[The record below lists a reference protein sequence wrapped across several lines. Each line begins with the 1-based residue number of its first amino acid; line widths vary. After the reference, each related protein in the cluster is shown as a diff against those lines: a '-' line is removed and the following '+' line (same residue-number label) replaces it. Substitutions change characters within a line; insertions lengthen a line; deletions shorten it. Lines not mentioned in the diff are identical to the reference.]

1 MTKVFE
7 DVKGGSIN
15 VTLQNGA
22 KVMRRFIVSEIEGN
36 KSAII
41 FNGINAGGVPRPGDP
56 HPDIPFQTVESIQ
69 SEVLGSNE
77 IALSINYSNI
87 AQAVDEEAQVF
98 MSISGSVQSVVTNE
112 FVTPVGKQL
121 MQLEYKYPLNKDP
134 EGTDTIKKII
144 ATATKQQAIVVV
156 TLRRLESQHPLEKVK
171 KFTDKI
177 NSRRFLNSAQR
188 TWMCTSITADS
199 NDGNQTFQVSY
210 VFEFREE
217 TWDVDLF
224 FTNKETGEIPLDVKD
239 QPLAFNNFQ
248 LQEFADFGELNLE
261 LFD

>member
-1 MTKVFE
+1 MTKVHE

-22 KVMRRFIVSEIEGN
+22 KVMRKFIISEIEGN
-36 KSAII
+36 PSAII

-69 SEVLGSNE
+69 SDVLGSNE

-98 MSISGSVQSVVTNE
+98 ISISGSVQSVLTNE
-112 FVTPVGKQL
+112 FFTPVGKQL
-121 MQLEYKYPLNKDP
+121 MQLDYRYPLNRDP
-134 EGTDTIKKII
+134 EGTNTVKKII
-144 ATATKQQAIVVV
+144 ATANKQQAIIVV
-156 TLRRLESQHPLEKVK
+156 TLKRLESENPLTKAVR
-171 KFTDKI
+171 FVDRI
-177 NSRRFLNSAQR
+177 NTRRFLGTGPR
-188 TWMCTSITADS
+188 TWLCSSITGDS
-199 NDGNQTFQVSY
+199 NDGNETYQVSY
-210 VFEFREE
+210 VFEFRPQ

-224 FTNKETGEIPLDVKD
+224 FTNKETGEIPIDVKD

-248 LQEFADFGELNLE
+248 IQEAVDFGALNLE
-261 LFD
+261 LFE